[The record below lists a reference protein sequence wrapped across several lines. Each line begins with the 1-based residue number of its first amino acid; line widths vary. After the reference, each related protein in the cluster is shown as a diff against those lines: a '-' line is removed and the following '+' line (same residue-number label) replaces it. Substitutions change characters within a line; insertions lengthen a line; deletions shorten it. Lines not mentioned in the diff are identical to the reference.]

1 MKIDDIIFICLLISA
16 AIYGLYYFYKII
28 KEINRQSKLKR
39 EEWEQEYKKR
49 QQEHEEWL
57 KDWNRR
63 NQEKT
68 EKLRKLLRL
77 REQSERARREA
88 EEYER
93 RYRKAE
99 QQALAYHKT
108 IVKSMN
114 ILEISNYPFTI
125 EQLSQ
130 QRRKLSLKYHPDKEG
145 GSEQKMKAI
154 NEAFDELKKV
164 AQK

>member
-1 MKIDDIIFICLLISA
+1 
-16 AIYGLYYFYKII
+16 
-28 KEINRQSKLKR
+28 
-39 EEWEQEYKKR
+39 
-49 QQEHEEWL
+49 
-57 KDWNRR
+57 
-63 NQEKT
+63 
-68 EKLRKLLRL
+68 
-77 REQSERARREA
+77 
-88 EEYER
+88 
-93 RYRKAE
+93 
-99 QQALAYHKT
+99 
-108 IVKSMN
+108 MN

>member
-1 MKIDDIIFICLLISA
+1 MKLDDIIFLILIVLMVS
-16 AIYGLYYFYKII
+16 YGLVYLTKIFL
-28 KEINRQSKLKR
+28 EVHRQSKLKR
-39 EEWEQEYKKR
+39 EEWEREFEQR
-49 QQEHEEWL
+49 QKEHEEWL
-57 KDWNRR
+57 EDWKRR
-63 NQEKT
+63 NRESS
-68 EKLRKLLRL
+68 EKLRKIL
-77 REQSERARREA
+77 REQSERIRQEA

-93 RYRKAE
+93 QYHQAE

>member
-1 MKIDDIIFICLLISA
+1 MTVDDYIMWLIVA
-16 AIYGLYYFYKII
+16 GAVFYALYYFVKII
-28 KEINRQSKLKR
+28 NEINRQSKLKR

-68 EKLRKLLRL
+68 EKLRKLL